1 MLQSEEITG
10 NLFREESGRLLA
22 SVIHLLGAANLDAA
36 EDIVQDTMMAA
47 VNQWRFQL
55 PDNPKAWL
63 YRVVKN
69 KTIDF
74 IRQRK
79 KTVELSPLL
88 LSEWTIGSEVEKSF
102 SDNGIK
108 DNQLR
113 MMFAACHPSL
123 AQPAQVTFI
132 LKTLCG
138 LSIKEISRVFLTNEE
153 TITKRLYRARQQFRE
168 LGKEAISVPAANEL
182 TNRLQSVL
190 KCIYLIFTEA
200 YFSLSDENVMRKDL
214 CSEAIYLCENL
225 ALYPATA
232 QPEVFALLALL
243 CFHTSRFDA
252 RINEQGEILT
262 FEEQNRQLWDRSL
275 IRKGSVYLDKAICG
289 DQVSAYHIEA
299 MIAAQYSLPA
309 SAHEIDWEATLWL
322 YDQLLLFNASS
333 SVKINR
339 AYVLSKVNGI
349 EEAIQLLL
357 SLPNMQTNFFYHV
370 MLGELYKRQ
379 HRIEI
384 SKQHFLQAI
393 TLVQPG
399 KIKQA
404 IENKL
409 KDLP

>member
-102 SDNGIK
+102 SDNSIK

-200 YFSLSDENVMRKDL
+200 YFSLSDESVMRKDL

-225 ALYPATA
+225 ALHPATA

-349 EEAIQLLL
+349 EEAIQL
-357 SLPNMQTNFFYHV
+357 SLIH
-370 MLGELYKRQ
+370 
-379 HRIEI
+379 I
-384 SKQHFLQAI
+384 
-393 TLVQPG
+393 
-399 KIKQA
+399 
-404 IENKL
+404 
-409 KDLP
+409 

>member
-88 LSEWTIGSEVEKSF
+88 LSERTIGSEVEKSF